1 MAYLPRTNKYTIQI
15 TCELLYENGRIL
27 EIDFSDLDNIDHEM
41 ILDPINPYLPY
52 LIDKF
57 YYSDE
62 FKIIGLDDPITYIN
76 IL

>member
-1 MAYLPRTNKYTIQI
+1 MARIPKSNKYTVQI
-15 TCELLYENGRIL
+15 IIHPENGRIA
-27 EIDFSDLDNIDHEM
+27 EIDFSDLDNSDDTM
-41 ILDPINPYLPY
+41 IFDLINPYLPY
-52 LIDKF
+52 LIDKY